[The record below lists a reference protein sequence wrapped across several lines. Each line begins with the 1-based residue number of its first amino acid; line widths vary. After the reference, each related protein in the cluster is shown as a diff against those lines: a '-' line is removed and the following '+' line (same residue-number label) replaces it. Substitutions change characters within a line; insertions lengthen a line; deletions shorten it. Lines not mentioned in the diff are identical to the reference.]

1 MQELLTQSFEK
12 LKKNNEKAF
21 DEFYGA
27 AESGSCK
34 RGEILIPVNSVCR
47 KLYIIESGIVKHFR
61 YKEDGSE
68 HITWFGFEEDL
79 VTAYT
84 SFVTQKPSLEG
95 VEVIEDITFTAI
107 SRETCYGM
115 AAKYHA
121 METFFREMLEIY
133 YITADE
139 RLFFLQAYTA
149 KQKYTY
155 VQEHHPEFIQ
165 RLPQKELSS
174 FLGITRETLS
184 RIRKYS

>member
-1 MQELLTQSFEK
+1 MQELLNASFEK
-12 LKKNNEKAF
+12 LKTKNEQAF
-21 DEFYGA
+21 NEFYSA
-27 AESGSCK
+27 AETGSCK
-34 RGEILIPVNSVCR
+34 KGEVLIPVNSICR
-47 KLYIIESGIVKHFR
+47 KLYIIESGIIKQFR

-68 HITWFGFEEDL
+68 HITWFGFEDDL

-95 VEVIEDITFTAI
+95 AEVIEDIKYTAI
-107 SRETCYGM
+107 SRDTCYTL

-139 RLFFLQAYTA
+139 RLFFLQALTA
-149 KQKYTY
+149 KQKYSY
-155 VQEHHPEFIQ
+155 IQKHHPEFIQ